1 MHIYNLKNNSMSQ
14 QAKKHKYKFKDLR
27 IYYSLENLYQSRKY
41 RSVFYEGEVD
51 YLRADLELYNILF
64 DEEDWK
70 AKIEFKVYKGN
81 DSKELFTIEEE
92 LDATKDKNIFSIRK
106 GWGNTSKS
114 FWTYGTYKW
123 KAYVDGEEVG
133 EKVFYFEKAGEVT
146 KDSNPYFS
154 IDSIKLFECQEKI
167 PALNDRVYLTQ
178 FDINQTHYINIEI
191 AMLNKLDYN
200 WQCELEFNI
209 YNEHKQLKA
218 YFNELYEF
226 KGNALRLTSGWGNMS
241 KTGWEVGNYK
251 MSVIFMGQL
260 IAIVPYTVG
269 QANVEGVPVL
279 LSSDSTELIPG
290 TSEGIQEEN
299 LDELLADLNQLI
311 GLTSIKEQVN
321 EYIDFLKFQEIRK
334 EKGLKHTSNIKLHTV
349 FTGNPGTGKTTVAKK
364 MGKIY
369 KAMGLLTSGHVHE
382 VDRADLV
389 GEYIGQ
395 TAPKV
400 KTAIEKAKG
409 GVLFIDEAYSLS
421 REGESAKDFGKEVI
435 EILLKEMSDGSG
447 NLAVFVAGYP
457 KEMNVFINSNP
468 GLKSRFNNYYHFP
481 DYLPEEL
488 MAIAKLNFENRG
500 LIVQQEAMEFLEKKI
515 IRDYRDRDE
524 TFGNARYVLSLV
536 DGAKMNMALRL
547 VKSQDPSKLND
558 EELST
563 VIIEDI
569 QEMFVSGNSKKL
581 HLTID
586 EPRLKDALDELESM
600 IGMTEIKQ
608 EIRDM
613 VKLVRYYNEIGKN
626 VMNQFVMHTVFK
638 GNPGTGKTTVA
649 RIFAKIFNALGI
661 LEKGHLVEC
670 DRSSLVAEYL
680 GQTAPKT
687 LAKIE
692 EAIGGVLFIDEA
704 YALVDGS
711 NDSMGRESVST
722 ILKQMEDR
730 NTDFILIAAGYPK
743 NMDVFL
749 EANPGLK
756 SRFDGTLVFPDY
768 THEELYKIAEFMF
781 QKEELYVSPEA
792 EIIIKARLKTM
803 YENRDEFFGNAREAR
818 KLVQEITQ
826 LHHLRMADLDKSQ
839 RTVKMITTVVPE
851 DLVNLKPLE
860 SKSSR
865 ALGFQVGG

>member
-1 MHIYNLKNNSMSQ
+1 MSQ
-14 QAKKHKYKFKDLR
+14 ATKKHRYKFKDLR
-27 IYYSLENLYQSRKY
+27 IYYSLESLYQSRKY
-41 RSVFYEGEVD
+41 RRVFFEGEVD

-70 AKIEFKVYKGN
+70 AKIEFKVYKGA
-81 DSKELFTIEEE
+81 DKKELFTIEED
-92 LDATKDKNIFSIRK
+92 LNATKDKNVFSIRK
-106 GWGNTSKS
+106 GWGNTSKD

-123 KAYVDGEEVG
+123 KAFLDGEEVG
-133 EKVFYFEKAGEVT
+133 QRVFHIEKAGAVS
-146 KDSNPYFS
+146 KDSNPYFN
-154 IDSIKLFECQEKI
+154 IESIKLFECQDTV
-167 PALNDRVYLTQ
+167 PVVNDRVYLTH
-178 FDINQTHYINIEI
+178 FDIKNTHYINIEVT
-191 AMLNKLDYN
+191 MMNKLDYN

-218 YFNELYEF
+218 YFTELHTF
-226 KGNALRLTSGWGNMS
+226 KGNVLRLTSGWGNMS
-241 KTGWEVGNYK
+241 KTGWEEGTYK

-260 IAIVPYTVG
+260 IAIVPFVVG
-269 QANVEGVPVL
+269 QVNVEGTPQL
-279 LSSDSTELIPG
+279 LSYDNTELIQG
-290 TSEGIQEEN
+290 SNEGVQEED
-299 LDELLADLNQLI
+299 LEELLEDLHQLI
-311 GLTSIKEQVN
+311 GLTSIKEQVS

-349 FTGNPGTGKTTVAKK
+349 FTGNPGTGKTTVANK

-369 KAMGLLTSGHVHE
+369 KAMGLLTSGHVHV

-389 GEYIGQ
+389 GEFIGQ

-400 KTAIEKAKG
+400 RAAIEKAKG

-435 EILLKEMSDGSG
+435 EILLKEMSDGTG
-447 NLAVFVAGYP
+447 NIAVFVAGYP

-468 GLKSRFNNYYHFP
+468 GLKSRFNNYYHFQ
-481 DYLPEEL
+481 DYLPDEL
-488 MAIAKLNFENRG
+488 MKIAKLNFDKRG
-500 LIVQQEAMEFLEKKI
+500 LIVEADAMDFLEKKI
-515 IRDYRDRDE
+515 TRDYRDRDE

-547 VKSQDPSKLND
+547 VKKQDPSKLND

-563 VIIEDI
+563 VIVDDI
-569 QEMFVSGNSKKL
+569 QEMFVSGNTKKL

-670 DRSSLVAEYL
+670 DRSSLVAEYS

-711 NDSMGRESVST
+711 NDAMGRESIST

-756 SRFDGTLVFPDY
+756 SRFDGTLVFQDY

-781 QKEELYVSPEA
+781 QKEELYVSQEA
-792 EIIIKARLKTM
+792 SYIIKDRLKVM
-803 YENRDEFFGNAREAR
+803 YDNRDEYFGNAREAR
-818 KLVQEITQ
+818 KLVQDITQ
-826 LHHLRMADLDKSQ
+826 LHHLRMADIERDQ
-839 RTVKMITTVVPE
+839 RTVKMVTTVVPE
-851 DLVNLKPLE
+851 DLVNLKPIE

-865 ALGFQVGG
+865 SLGFQVGG